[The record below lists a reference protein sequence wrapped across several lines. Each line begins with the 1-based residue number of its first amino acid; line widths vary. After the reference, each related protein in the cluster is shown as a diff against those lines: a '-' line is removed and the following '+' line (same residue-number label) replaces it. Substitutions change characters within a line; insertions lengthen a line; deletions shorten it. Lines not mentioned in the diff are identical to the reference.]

1 MTQTKNSEFDTDM
14 ERINHQIQM
23 IGNSKN
29 ILNLGGSIFSDIF
42 DEKKIK
48 FSKIKTEINVE
59 LCEYLDKLSIENSW
73 KEEVS
78 KLNEK
83 YDIIILDNL
92 LDTTKHT
99 GILLQNMNSI
109 LSEDGSIIASVR
121 NNRYFLNTW
130 ETLGGIFSQI
140 PNEHDYYEFN
150 VDSLFTFLGNSHL
163 TISKLIRIK
172 IKNQTNLELN
182 SQSSFS
188 PVLFETLK
196 KDPESDVFSYV
207 VEIKKKSSDDEKTR
221 EWVTEFRK
229 NYFLESLKS
238 EIEKNENL
246 VEYFK
251 KRAII
256 IEKEIQKHIET
267 ALLEKASVEKGLEH
281 SKEETQKYIEKIEGL
296 STDNTITAEL
306 ESKDDRIKRLEKEL
320 VSVAG
325 ESAFELES
333 KDERIK
339 RLEKELVSV
348 GEEKASELESQNE
361 RIKRLEKEVVDAKY
375 VTQTILESKREIK
388 NIFENSNDSNLI
400 SKLQSDN
407 MDKTLLGLQALLA
420 EYADLRNALKSSKA
434 YNLMKKL
441 DKIRGK

>member
-1 MTQTKNSEFDTDM
+1 MTQRKNSEFDTDM
-14 ERINHQIQM
+14 ECINHQIQM

-29 ILNLGGSIFSDIF
+29 ILNLGGSIFSDIL

-48 FSKIKTEINVE
+48 FSKIKTKINLE
-59 LCEYLDKLSIENSW
+59 LCEYLDKLSIEDSW
-73 KEEVS
+73 KEEIS
-78 KLNEK
+78 NLNEK

-150 VDSLFTFLGNSHL
+150 IDSLFTFLSNSHL
-163 TISKLIRIK
+163 TISKLIRIE

-188 PVLFETLK
+188 PVLLETLK

-207 VEIKKKSSDDEKTR
+207 VEIKKKRLDDQKTR
-221 EWVTEFRK
+221 EWVTGFPK

-238 EIEKNENL
+238 EIEKNQIS
-246 VEYFK
+246 VELSK
-251 KRAII
+251 DGSTTRTQLESQDDTIKRLQ
-256 IEKEIQKHIET
+256 KE
-267 ALLEKASVEKGLEH
+267 LEKLDKNMTIR
-281 SKEETQKYIEKIEGL
+281 TQ
-296 STDNTITAEL
+296 L
-306 ESKDDRIKRLEKEL
+306 ESQDDEIERLEKE
-320 VSVAG
+320 
-325 ESAFELES
+325 
-333 KDERIK
+333 I
-339 RLEKELVSV
+339 EKLDRNMSTRTQ
-348 GEEKASELESQNE
+348 LESQDDE
-361 RIKRLEKEVVDAKY
+361 IKRLEKEVEDEKII
-375 VTQTILESKREIK
+375 TRNILESKREMK
-388 NIFENSNDSNLI
+388 NIFENFSNSNLV
-400 SKLQSDN
+400 SELTSDN
-407 MDKTLLGLQALLA
+407 MNKTILGLQAMLV
-420 EYADLRNALKSSKA
+420 EYTELRNALKSSKA

>member
-14 ERINHQIQM
+14 ECINHQIQM

-29 ILNLGGSIFSDIF
+29 ILNLGASIFSDIL

-48 FSKIKTEINVE
+48 FSKIKTEINLE
-59 LCEYLDKLSIENSW
+59 LCEYLDKLSIEDSW
-73 KEEVS
+73 KEEIS
-78 KLNEK
+78 NLNEK

-150 VDSLFTFLGNSHL
+150 IDSLFTFLSNSHL
-163 TISKLIRIK
+163 TISKLIRIE

-182 SQSSFS
+182 SQSSFPS
-188 PVLFETLK
+188 TLLETLK

-207 VEIKKKSSDDEKTR
+207 VEIKKKRLDDEKTR
-221 EWVTEFRK
+221 EWVTEFPK

-238 EIEKNENL
+238 EIEKNQ
-246 VEYFK
+246 
-251 KRAII
+251 I
-256 IEKEIQKHIET
+256 
-267 ALLEKASVEKGLEH
+267 SVEL
-281 SKEETQKYIEKIEGL
+281 
-296 STDNTITAEL
+296 
-306 ESKDDRIKRLEKEL
+306 SKDGATTRTQ
-320 VSVAG
+320 
-325 ESAFELES
+325 
-333 KDERIK
+333 
-339 RLEKELVSV
+339 
-348 GEEKASELESQNE
+348 LESQDDT
-361 RIKRLEKEVVDAKY
+361 IKRLEKEVEKLDKNMTIR
-375 VTQTILESKREIK
+375 TQLESQDDTIKRLEKEVEDEKIMTQIILESKREIK
-388 NIFENSNDSNLI
+388 NILESSSDSKLI

-407 MDKTLLGLQALLA
+407 RTKTLLGLQAMLA
-420 EYADLRNALKSSKA
+420 EYTELRNALKSSKA

>member
-1 MTQTKNSEFDTDM
+1 MTQTKNSEFDTNM

-29 ILNLGGSIFSDIF
+29 ILNLGGSIFSDIL

-48 FSKIKTEINVE
+48 FSKIKTEINLE
-59 LCEYLDKLSIENSW
+59 LCEYLDKLSIEDSW

-92 LDTTKHT
+92 LDTTKHP

-109 LSEDGSIIASVR
+109 LSDNGSIIASVR

-163 TISKLIRIK
+163 TISKLIRIE

-182 SQSSFS
+182 SQSSF
-188 PVLFETLK
+188 PPTLLETLK

-207 VEIKKKSSDDEKTR
+207 VEIKKKRLDDEKTR
-221 EWVTEFRK
+221 EWVTEFPK

-238 EIEKNENL
+238 EIEKNQ
-246 VEYFK
+246 
-251 KRAII
+251 I
-256 IEKEIQKHIET
+256 
-267 ALLEKASVEKGLEH
+267 SVEL
-281 SKEETQKYIEKIEGL
+281 SKDGATIRTQ
-296 STDNTITAEL
+296 L
-306 ESKDDRIKRLEKEL
+306 ESQDDTIKRLEKEIEKL
-320 VSVAG
+320 DKNMTTRTQ
-325 ESAFELES
+325 LES
-333 KDERIK
+333 QDDEIK
-339 RLEKELVSV
+339 RLEKDVED
-348 GEEKASELESQNE
+348 EKIMTKN
-361 RIKRLEKEVVDAKY
+361 
-375 VTQTILESKREIK
+375 ILESKREIK
-388 NIFENSNDSNLI
+388 NIFENFNDSNLI
-400 SKLQSDN
+400 SKLTSDN
-407 MDKTLLGLQALLA
+407 MDKTLLGLQAMLA
-420 EYADLRNALKSSKA
+420 EYAELRNSLKSSRT

>member
-1 MTQTKNSEFDTDM
+1 MTQRKNSEFDTDM
-14 ERINHQIQM
+14 ECINHQIQM

-29 ILNLGGSIFSDIF
+29 ILNLGGSIFSDIL

-48 FSKIKTEINVE
+48 FSKIKTKINLE
-59 LCEYLDKLSIENSW
+59 LCEYLDKLSIEDSW
-73 KEEVS
+73 KEEIS
-78 KLNEK
+78 NLNEK

-150 VDSLFTFLGNSHL
+150 IDSLFTFLSNSHL
-163 TISKLIRIK
+163 TISKLIRIE

-188 PVLFETLK
+188 PVLLETLK

-207 VEIKKKSSDDEKTR
+207 VEIKKKRLDDQKTR
-221 EWVTEFRK
+221 EWVTGFPK

-238 EIEKNENL
+238 EIEKNQ
-246 VEYFK
+246 
-251 KRAII
+251 I
-256 IEKEIQKHIET
+256 
-267 ALLEKASVEKGLEH
+267 SVEL
-281 SKEETQKYIEKIEGL
+281 SKDGSTTRTQ
-296 STDNTITAEL
+296 L
-306 ESKDDRIKRLEKEL
+306 ESQDDTIKRLEKEIEKL
-320 VSVAG
+320 DRNM
-325 ESAFELES
+325 S
-333 KDERIK
+333 KRTQ
-339 RLEKELVSV
+339 
-348 GEEKASELESQNE
+348 LESQDDE
-361 RIKRLEKEVVDAKY
+361 IKRLEKEVEDEKII
-375 VTQTILESKREIK
+375 TRNILESKREMK
-388 NIFENSNDSNLI
+388 NIFENFSNSNLV
-400 SKLQSDN
+400 SELTSDN
-407 MDKTLLGLQALLA
+407 MNKTILGLQAMLV
-420 EYADLRNALKSSKA
+420 EYTELRNALKSSKA

>member
-182 SQSSFS
+182 SQSSF
-188 PVLFETLK
+188 PPTILETLK

-207 VEIKKKSSDDEKTR
+207 VEIKKKRLDDEKTR
-221 EWVTEFRK
+221 EWVTEFPK

-238 EIEKNENL
+238 EIEKNENS
-246 VEYFK
+246 VELFK
-251 KRAII
+251 KRSTT
-256 IEKEIQKHIET
+256 H
-267 ALLEKASVEKGLEH
+267 
-281 SKEETQKYIEKIEGL
+281 TQ
-296 STDNTITAEL
+296 
-306 ESKDDRIKRLEKEL
+306 
-320 VSVAG
+320 
-325 ESAFELES
+325 
-333 KDERIK
+333 
-339 RLEKELVSV
+339 
-348 GEEKASELESQNE
+348 LESQDDT
-361 RIKRLEKEVVDAKY
+361 IKRLEKEVEELDKDRTTHAQLELQDDIIKHLEKEVEDEKIM
-375 VTQTILESKREIK
+375 TQNILEGKREIK
-388 NIFENSNDSNLI
+388 NIFENFNDSNLI
-400 SKLQSDN
+400 SKLPSDN
-407 MDKTLLGLQALLA
+407 MDKTLLGLQAMLV
-420 EYADLRNALKSSKA
+420 EYTELRNALKSSKA

>member
-29 ILNLGGSIFSDIF
+29 ILNLGGSIFSDIL

-48 FSKIKTEINVE
+48 FSKIKTEINLE

-163 TISKLIRIK
+163 TISKLIRIE

-182 SQSSFS
+182 SQSSFP
-188 PVLFETLK
+188 PVLLETLK

-207 VEIKKKSSDDEKTR
+207 VEIKKK
-221 EWVTEFRK
+221 
-229 NYFLESLKS
+229 
-238 EIEKNENL
+238 
-246 VEYFK
+246 
-251 KRAII
+251 
-256 IEKEIQKHIET
+256 
-267 ALLEKASVEKGLEH
+267 
-281 SKEETQKYIEKIEGL
+281 
-296 STDNTITAEL
+296 
-306 ESKDDRIKRLEKEL
+306 
-320 VSVAG
+320 
-325 ESAFELES
+325 
-333 KDERIK
+333 
-339 RLEKELVSV
+339 
-348 GEEKASELESQNE
+348 
-361 RIKRLEKEVVDAKY
+361 
-375 VTQTILESKREIK
+375 
-388 NIFENSNDSNLI
+388 
-400 SKLQSDN
+400 
-407 MDKTLLGLQALLA
+407 
-420 EYADLRNALKSSKA
+420 RN
-434 YNLMKKL
+434 
-441 DKIRGK
+441 RGF

>member
-14 ERINHQIQM
+14 ECINHQIQM

-29 ILNLGGSIFSDIF
+29 ILNLGGSIFSDIL

-48 FSKIKTEINVE
+48 FSKIKTEINLK
-59 LCEYLDKLSIENSW
+59 LCEYLDKLSIEDSW
-73 KEEVS
+73 KEEIS
-78 KLNEK
+78 NLNEK

-150 VDSLFTFLGNSHL
+150 IDSLFTFLGNSHL

-188 PVLFETLK
+188 PVLLETLK

-221 EWVTEFRK
+221 EWVTEFPK

-251 KRAII
+251 KRSVI
-256 IEKEIQKHIET
+256 IEKEILNLKYLQK
-267 ALLEKASVEKGLEH
+267 V
-281 SKEETQKYIEKIEGL
+281 EGL

-306 ESKDDRIKRLEKEL
+306 ESKDEKIKRLEKELASAGGGMGSELESKDDRIKRLEKEL
-320 VSVAG
+320 EFVEG
-325 ESAFELES
+325 ESASELQS
-333 KDERIK
+333 KDD
-339 RLEKELVSV
+339 
-348 GEEKASELESQNE
+348 
-361 RIKRLEKEVVDAKY
+361 RIKRLEKEVANAKDI
-375 VTQTILESKREIK
+375 TQSILESKREIK
-388 NIFENSNDSNLI
+388 NIFENYSDSNLI

-407 MDKTLLGLQALLA
+407 MDKTLLGLQAMLA
-420 EYADLRNALKSSKA
+420 EYAELRNALKSSKA

>member
-1 MTQTKNSEFDTDM
+1 
-14 ERINHQIQM
+14 M

-29 ILNLGGSIFSDIF
+29 ILNLGGSIFSDIL

-48 FSKIKTEINVE
+48 FSKIKTEINLE

-109 LSEDGSIIASVR
+109 LSENGSIIASVR

-150 VDSLFTFLGNSHL
+150 IDSLFTFLGNSHL

-182 SQSSFS
+182 SQSSFP
-188 PVLFETLK
+188 PVLLETLK

-246 VEYFK
+246 VGLFK
-251 KRAII
+251 KRAVI
-256 IEKEIQKHIET
+256 IEKEIAGENVT
-267 ALLEKASVEKGLEH
+267 RL
-281 SKEETQKYIEKIEGL
+281 KEEVEE
-296 STDNTITAEL
+296 SEL
-306 ESKDDRIKRLEKEL
+306 ESKDEKIKRLEKELASVGDESTYELESKDEKIKRLEKELASVEGESAFELETRDDRIKRLEKEL
-320 VSVAG
+320 ASV
-325 ESAFELES
+325 E
-333 KDERIK
+333 
-339 RLEKELVSV
+339 
-348 GEEKASELESQNE
+348 EEKASELESQDDE
-361 RIKRLEKEVVDAKY
+361 IKRLEKDVEDEKTM
-375 VTQTILESKREIK
+375 TQNILESKREIK
-388 NIFENSNDSNLI
+388 NIFENFSDSNLF
-400 SKLQSDN
+400 SKLASDN
-407 MDKTLLGLQALLA
+407 MDKTILGLQAMLV
-420 EYADLRNALKSSKA
+420 EYTELRNALKSSKA